1 VTGAHMDDYATLFAR
16 HHGRLLR
23 VAELIAGDSDVA
35 AEAVAEAFS
44 RTYPHWRRGRVE
56 DVGAYL
62 RRAVVHEIQRT
73 WRRRHVTLDEAR
85 FVDGEADGIVERDRV
100 WRALDGLSSRQR
112 TAVVLRYYE
121 DLSEADIADAMGVPP
136 GTVKSTL
143 SRALDRLRVALKE
156 GAEHG

>member
-1 VTGAHMDDYATLFAR
+1 MDDYATLFAR

-35 AEAVAEAFS
+35 AEAVAEAFA

-56 DVGAYL
+56 DVRAYL